1 MENDFIRVRGA
12 CANNLKNI
20 DIDIPKRKITVFTG
34 VSGSG
39 KSSVVFD
46 IIGAESRRQISE
58 MFSAFT
64 RMRMPAANRADAES
78 VENLSAAI
86 IVDQKRL
93 GGNSRSTVGTVTDI
107 YSSLRLLF
115 SRAGKPYAGWSNAF
129 SFNHPKGMCP
139 ECGGVGM
146 VVTVD
151 EEKMFD
157 KTKSLNGGAILF
169 PTYKVGSYYW
179 TCFTCAGYFDCD
191 KPLNEYTPEEWELLL
206 WGEQKFKTVR
216 GGIPLEGK
224 YEGVLRRFNRMFVQK
239 GTSEI
244 AASTREKI
252 ENYITYAPCTCCHG
266 ARLNQKALNCR
277 IAGYNIAEMCAMEVR
292 DLIPVL
298 ESVTYPVAVPMIRQ
312 ITKGLRALSDIGLPY
327 ITLDRQTTTLS
338 GGESQR
344 IKMVRHLGSSLTDM
358 IYIFDEP
365 SIGLHAA
372 DVKKLNDIF
381 IRLRDKGNTVILVEH
396 DPDVISIADHIVDMG
411 PGAGSFGG
419 RAVFEGSFDELLHAQ
434 TVTATCLKER
444 VPINPAPR
452 EPAGFIHLSDCKT
465 HNLKHIEAD
474 IPLGVLCAVT
484 GVAGSGKSSL
494 IMHEFLK
501 RCPDAVVMDQS
512 PVGVNPRSN
521 PASYTGLLDD
531 IRALFAKENK
541 VPAALFSFNSKG
553 ACPDCQGLGYLEIGM
568 SFLEPVKVLCEECRG
583 RRFKEEVLAYTYKGK
598 SIADVLE
605 MTVDEAAAFFTEK
618 AVVEKLTV
626 LQRVGLG
633 YLTLGQSLNSLSG
646 GECQRIKLS
655 GQLYKKG
662 TVYVLD
668 EPTTGLHL
676 KDTQKLLEILRELVN
691 SGNTVLVIEHDL
703 DLIRAADYVID
714 LGPGGGS
721 GGGQIL
727 YAGPV
732 KGLPDCTVSAT
743 GRCLREAAL

>member
-1 MENDFIRVRGA
+1 MDSDFIRIRGA
-12 CANNLKNI
+12 AANNLKGI
-20 DIDIPKRKITVFTG
+20 DLDIPKKKITVFTG

-64 RMRMPAANRADAES
+64 RMRMPAAGRADADS

-93 GGNSRSTVGTVTDI
+93 GGNSRSTVGTVTDL
-107 YSSLRLLF
+107 YSTLRLLF
-115 SRAGKPYAGWSNAF
+115 SRFGQPYAGLSNTF
-129 SFNHPKGMCP
+129 SFNHPSGMCP

-191 KPLNEYTPEEWELLL
+191 KPLNEYAPEEWELLL
-206 WGEQKFKTVR
+206 WGERKFKTVR

-266 ARLNQKALNCR
+266 ARLNQKALACR
-277 IAGYNIAEMCAMEVR
+277 IGGLNIAQMCDMEVR
-292 DLIPVL
+292 ELIPVL
-298 ESVTYPVAVPMIRQ
+298 ENIQEKAAAPLIRELV
-312 ITKGLRALSDIGLPY
+312 KGLTALRDIGLPY
-327 ITLDRQTTTLS
+327 ITLNRQTTTLS

-365 SIGLHAA
+365 SIGLHAS
-372 DVKKLNDIF
+372 DVRKLNEIF
-381 IRLRDKGNTVILVEH
+381 LRLRDKGNTVLIVEH
-396 DPDVISIADHIVDMG
+396 DPDVIAIADHVIDMG
-411 PGAGSFGG
+411 PGAGRAGG
-419 RAVFEGSFDELLHAQ
+419 RAVFEGSYPALLKAD
-434 TVTATCLKER
+434 TVTAQCLQARRNIKA
-444 VPINPAPR
+444 NPRMPR
-452 EPAGFIHLSDCKT
+452 GFLALSGCKT
-465 HNLKHIEAD
+465 NNLKNIEVGL
-474 IPLGVLCAVT
+474 PLGVLCAVT

-501 RCPDAVVMDQS
+501 RYPEAIVADQS
-512 PVGVNPRSN
+512 PAGVNPRSN

-531 IRALFAKENK
+531 IRALFAKENH
-541 VPAALFSFNSKG
+541 VSSALFSFNSKG

-583 RRFKEEVLAYTYKGK
+583 RRFRDDVLQYTYKEK

-605 MTVDEAAAFFTEK
+605 MTVDEAASFFTQD
-618 AVVEKLTV
+618 AITEKLGM
-626 LQRVGLG
+626 LQKVGLG

-662 TVYVLD
+662 SVYVLD

-676 KDTQKLLEILRELVN
+676 SDTQMLIAILDTLVDN
-691 SGNTVLVIEHDL
+691 GNTVIVIEHNL
-703 DLIRAADYVID
+703 DLVRAADYVID
-714 LGPGGGS
+714 LGPGGG
-721 GGGQIL
+721 GAGGQIL
-727 YAGPV
+727 YAGPPA
-732 KGLPDCTVSAT
+732 GLLSCPESVT
-743 GRCLREAAL
+743 GKCLSNR